1 MHWNSYFEMMKDWK
15 KLPAYRAEPR
25 IDSLVGFYLPDFAWE
40 YLNDKI
46 IGIIPELP
54 LRLATL
60 DEKKTGDKS
69 YKVDFYLLGESGEHY
84 LVEFK
89 TDSSSRRDKQDEY
102 LEQAKAKGMKAII
115 EGIIRIAG
123 ISAFTHKY
131 EHLVDKLKALGL
143 VDYLKQYCH
152 SNDHLK
158 IVYVQPG
165 LNNDKKNGDHIIIFN
180 WISDWLKKNYPDEV
194 FEKEL
199 AETLAEWA
207 E

>member
-1 MHWNSYFEMMKDWK
+1 MNWNSYFRMMRDWK

-25 IDSLVGFYLPDFAWE
+25 IDSIVGFYLPDFASD

-46 IGIIPELP
+46 TGIIPELP

-60 DEKKTGDKS
+60 DEEKTGDKS
-69 YKVDFYLLGESGEHY
+69 YKVDFYLLGASGTHY

-102 LEQAKAKGMKAII
+102 LEQAKVKGMALIVD
-115 EGIIRIAG
+115 GILRIADV
-123 ISAFTHKY
+123 STFKNKY
-131 EHLVDKLKALGL
+131 EHLIIKLKNLEL
-143 VDYLKQYCH
+143 LDENRRYCG
-152 SNDHLK
+152 SNVLPE

-165 LNNDKKNGDHIIIFN
+165 FNTGKNNGDNVIAFD
-180 WISDWLKKNYPDEV
+180 WIADWLKRNYQEGD

-199 AETLAEWA
+199 GETLAEWA